1 MNKTTKAA
9 ALAYNMGQDHAPKVI
24 ASGVGEVAKRIIQK
38 AKEYDIAL
46 FSNPMLVDSL
56 LKVEL
61 DCAIPEELYESVVQ
75 VFLWLNSVENNAQM
89 SSEQEIKL
97 KQW

>member
-1 MNKTTKAA
+1 MNRTIKAA

-61 DCAIPEELYESVVQ
+61 DCTIPEELYESVVQ

-89 SSEQEIKL
+89 SK
-97 KQW
+97 

>member
-1 MNKTTKAA
+1 MKQPQKAA
-9 ALAYNMGQDHAPKVI
+9 ALAYNIGQDYAPRVI
-24 ASGVGEVAKRIIQK
+24 ASGVGEMAKRIIQK

-61 DCAIPEELYESVVQ
+61 DSAIPEELYESVVQ
-75 VFLWLNSVENNAQM
+75 VFLWLNGVENDAQM
-89 SSEQEIKL
+89 SK
-97 KQW
+97 

>member
-1 MNKTTKAA
+1 MNKTIKAA
-9 ALAYNMGQDHAPKVI
+9 ALAYNMGQDQAPKVI

-61 DCAIPEELYESVVQ
+61 DCTIPEELYESVVQ
-75 VFLWLNSVENNAQM
+75 VFLWLNGVENNAQM
-89 SSEQEIKL
+89 SK
-97 KQW
+97 

>member
-1 MNKTTKAA
+1 MAKSLKAV
-9 ALAYNMGQDHAPKVI
+9 ALAYNMGQDYAPKVI

-46 FSNPMLVDSL
+46 FSNPILVDSL

-61 DCAIPEELYESVVQ
+61 DSAIPEELYQSVVE
-75 VFLWLNSVENNAQM
+75 VFLWLNGVENDAQM
-89 SSEQEIKL
+89 SK
-97 KQW
+97 

>member
-1 MNKTTKAA
+1 MNKTIKAA
-9 ALAYNMGQDHAPKVI
+9 ALAYNMGQDYAPKVI

-38 AKEYDIAL
+38 AKECDIAL

-61 DCAIPEELYESVVQ
+61 DCTIPEELYESVVQ

-89 SSEQEIKL
+89 SK
-97 KQW
+97 